1 MFMAQTLRP
10 TSDFLVVIIRLHL
23 NARIDCQYIQFIFL
37 YFKHKK
43 GLKRETNIN
52 RKMLSLRISSGFRKY
67 QFQHVCLNEKH
78 KFQN

>member
-1 MFMAQTLRP
+1 MFMAQTSRP
-10 TSDFLVVIIRLHL
+10 TSDFLVIIIRLHL
-23 NARIDCQYIQFIFL
+23 NARIDCQYIQ
-37 YFKHKK
+37 HKK

-52 RKMLSLRISSGFRKY
+52 RKMLSFRISSGFRKY